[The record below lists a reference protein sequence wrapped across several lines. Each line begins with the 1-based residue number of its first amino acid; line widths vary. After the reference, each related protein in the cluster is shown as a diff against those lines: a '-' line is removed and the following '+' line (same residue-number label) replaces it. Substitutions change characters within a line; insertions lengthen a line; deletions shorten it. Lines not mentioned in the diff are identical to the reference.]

1 MNDEMIR
8 QMEEDIYSWYWA
20 KNSPGPAM
28 AHSLMQHFVNYAEP
42 KTCIRDGV
50 ELRRGQYRFVA
61 KPLYESMHLSKQSFE
76 TLIHT
81 LSIHKLITKQYQSK
95 KRATIITVCNYNSYI
110 TCKNKSKNKTDTKQ
124 TQSHMTLR
132 KDKGTRD
139 NNIINNN
146 RKVDVEAENYYLD
159 NQQRGGAPA
168 RACRRNS
175 GGELPIYNEIAEIA
189 NDRPW
194 LEALAMNYHK
204 KSVEEIMPMFA
215 LFRNEC
221 LASGRT
227 RHDSITDCKSHFN
240 NWYRIQ
246 LQRKAEN
253 GKRKN
258 EYPTREE
265 QTETALEA
273 IRMLDE
279 EG

>member
-1 MNDEMIR
+1 MDEKRIGELEDMI
-8 QMEEDIYSWYWA
+8 YGWYWA
-20 KNSPGPAM
+20 RNGPSPAI
-28 AHSLMQHFVNYAEP
+28 AYALMMRFIIKA
-42 KTCIRDGV
+42 KKRSCV
-50 ELRRGQYRFVA
+50 EEGAALKRGQFRFIA
-61 KPLYESMHLSKQSFE
+61 TSLQKEMHITPQSYK
-76 TLIHT
+76 TICAALT
-81 LSIHKLITKQYQSK
+81 NHKLTSFQHQSNKKATIVTICKYSDYFPLKRQSNKKPTTKQYETNNK
-95 KRATIITVCNYNSYI
+95 PTNYI
-110 TCKNKSKNKTDTKQ
+110 
-124 TQSHMTLR
+124 
-132 KDKGTRD
+132 GTHD

-146 RKVDVEAENYYLD
+146 RKVGVEAYLD
-159 NQQRGGAPA
+159 SQQRGGAPA
-168 RACRRNS
+168 RASGRNS

-204 KSVEEIMPMFA
+204 KSIEEIKPMFA

-227 RHDSITDCKSHFN
+227 RHDSIADCKSHFN

-279 EG
+279 E